1 MTPSA
6 LCKRIQ
12 QTKTTDTRSGY
23 EYPSGPVERI
33 RCADGFELSVQAG
46 KSLYC
51 TPRRHEGP
59 WTHVEVGFPSAF
71 EETLM
76 PWVDGDQ
83 SDLSEKNTL
92 GNVYGY
98 VPIEIVCAIIERH
111 GGETKV
117 IDVVEEAVQP

>member
-1 MTPSA
+1 MTPAELSD
-6 LCKRIQ
+6 RIQ
-12 QTKTTDTRSGY
+12 KTPLTVNGH
-23 EYPSGPVERI
+23 EYPGRPVRKI
-33 RCADGFELSVQAG
+33 RCADGFEMSVQACRYT
-46 KSLYC
+46 YC
-51 TPRRHEGP
+51 TPRQDRGP

-76 PWVDGDQ
+76 PWVDGDP

-92 GNVYGY
+92 GNVYGF

-117 IDVVEEAVQP
+117 IDVEEVADVAG